1 MNIVKYTM
9 EDREGNI
16 KIAAFLNISFA
27 VVEVVVG
34 FLTNSLAILSNALH
48 DFGDSL
54 VFIFAWILERISKK
68 PADKKRTFG
77 YQRLSLFASF
87 FAAIVLITG
96 SMFVLFNAI
105 PRLIKP
111 EYVKAEG
118 MIFMAVLGLIVNGIG
133 FFRLKNGHSQNEKI
147 LSWHL
152 LGDILGWVVIFIGGI
167 IIKFWHNYL
176 IDPII
181 TIGFTC
187 FVLYGVFRNLREGF
201 NIFLEG
207 IPEHVDAEKI
217 KQLVLAID
225 GVKGIYDV
233 HVWSLE
239 GETSIL
245 TARVFIEDA
254 LLAKSSEIRNLI
266 KEILEKNNIHHS
278 TIEIEIEKFCVG
290 QECCFE
296 SSRKVIM
303 ENKAVNTK

>member
-1 MNIVKYTM
+1 MK
-9 EDREGNI
+9 DRESNI
-16 KIAAFLNISFA
+16 KFAAYLNIFFA
-27 VVEVVVG
+27 VAEVIVG
-34 FLTNSLAILSNALH
+34 LLTNSLAILSNALH

-54 VFIFAWILERISKK
+54 VLIFAWILEKISKK

-87 FAAIVLITG
+87 FAAIVLIAG
-96 SMFVLFNAI
+96 SLFILLNVI

-111 EYVKAEG
+111 EPVKAEG
-118 MIFMAVLGLIVNGIG
+118 MILMAVFGVIVNGIG
-133 FFRLKNGHSQNEKI
+133 FFRLKKGHSQNEKI

-152 LGDILGWVVIFIGGI
+152 LEDVLGWVVIFIGGT
-167 IIKFWHNYL
+167 IIKFWGNYL
-176 IDPII
+176 VDPII

-187 FVLYGVFRNLREGF
+187 FILWGVFRNLKESF

-207 IPEHVDAEKI
+207 VPSHVDTEKI
-217 KQLVLAID
+217 KQLVLATK

-245 TARVFIEDA
+245 TARVLIEDV
-254 LLAKSSEIRNLI
+254 LLAKSSEIRKLI

-290 QECCFE
+290 RECCFRSNHQGIVRDTTE
-296 SSRKVIM
+296 D
-303 ENKAVNTK
+303 TK